1 MLSTALTALAAD
13 DRFQVGGYAPDYR
26 LNALDIQS
34 LAPNL
39 TTLILFS
46 IEPEQHGGGKLDTHR
61 LSTMHLLR
69 AARAKRANPHLT
81 ALVAVGGGGRSD
93 GFAEACSSS
102 KTRQRF
108 ATGLAKY
115 VKRGKLDGAD
125 LDWEAPATPQQ
136 AADYAECLKATR
148 AAFDHIGQGAD
159 AQKLTLSFALHPQ
172 HAELLAPAFDHVHR
186 VHLMAYDE
194 PGPRGHSTF
203 AAAQAA
209 VGRVLAAGCPRE
221 KLLLGVPLYGRSVE
235 RPQLAETYS
244 ALLRLR
250 RREGGTPAVAA
261 AGDDDDA
268 DADGEGDRVGEY
280 VFNGRATMRHKVA
293 FAISEGLAGV
303 FAWEVGQDAQGDA
316 EALLPAIAA
325 QAHDAV
331 AHGWRLGQGPGH
343 EEL

>member
-13 DRFQVGGYAPDYR
+13 DRFQVSGYAPDYR

-46 IEPEQHGGGKLDTHR
+46 IEPELHGGGRLDTHR

-186 VHLMAYDE
+186 VHLMAYDMPHE
-194 PGPRGHSTF
+194 DGHAAP
-203 AAAQAA
+203 AAARHSGTCIVECSGRHSITDSDRCPFRTKAPPAA
-209 VGRVLAAGCPRE
+209 ERAA
-221 KLLLGVPLYGRSVE
+221 
-235 RPQLAETYS
+235 
-244 ALLRLR
+244 
-250 RREGGTPAVAA
+250 
-261 AGDDDDA
+261 
-268 DADGEGDRVGEY
+268 
-280 VFNGRATMRHKVA
+280 
-293 FAISEGLAGV
+293 
-303 FAWEVGQDAQGDA
+303 
-316 EALLPAIAA
+316 
-325 QAHDAV
+325 
-331 AHGWRLGQGPGH
+331 
-343 EEL
+343 